1 MNTKLNLITLALL
14 TSTSFSLMA
23 DGYGL
28 ANAKTDNIKYDAW
41 NCKACAVETGTTGN
55 VGVGIGYNSEDD
67 INSANA
73 FNSSNQTAGKID
85 ADIKY
90 RGNNGYQAKVVAN
103 NIGMD
108 NGRMEIDVG
117 KLGLYRLNLGYRSIA
132 TYQSNNALSPYQNI
146 GSDNLTLAD
155 NWVTAGSS
163 SDMPMLYSSLT
174 PFELSLKRERAS
186 LGFEYQTESLFTTY
200 VNFQREEKTGTKVA
214 SGSFFNQSM
223 MLAEPVD
230 YTTDILNAGIK
241 LRGDN
246 WFTSIN
252 YNGSVFSNNNQQ
264 LGFDS
269 AFNPTFGAQS
279 RGYMALD
286 PDNEAHTISLMGQY
300 NDSITS
306 LSGRLLLGQ
315 MTQDQQ
321 LTSIGYGYS
330 LPADSIDAKVDI
342 TGMTLKALTKLN
354 RAWRLTGSYDYND
367 RENNTQIEQWT
378 QISINDVTGKVR
390 YNTPYDL
397 TTHNAKLSTDYR
409 INHGLKLDAGYDFKR
424 DERSNQGRETT
435 DDNNVWAR
443 LRVNSFDMWDMWLK
457 GSLSKRDGSE
467 YKASESSSAEQNP
480 LLRRY
485 YLADRDRTQIEA
497 RFNHSPLDNLNVD
510 FGVRYAL
517 DDYTNT
523 QIGLTE
529 SKDTNYDINL
539 SYMINDDMN
548 VNTFYNHQIIKSA
561 QSGSANLSI
570 ATWQAD
576 IEDTVDVVG
585 AGLSYNNLM
594 DSRLRLG
601 LDYTYSDSDSNTQV
615 RQGISGDYGD
625 YFAKVHN
632 INVYAQYQATEKMAL
647 RIDYKMEKYLDNDD
661 ANDIEPDTI
670 WNVMSFGNLQHDYT
684 AHMIMLNV
692 NYSL

>member
-1 MNTKLNLITLALL
+1 
-14 TSTSFSLMA
+14 
-23 DGYGL
+23 
-28 ANAKTDNIKYDAW
+28 
-41 NCKACAVETGTTGN
+41 
-55 VGVGIGYNSEDD
+55 
-67 INSANA
+67 
-73 FNSSNQTAGKID
+73 
-85 ADIKY
+85 
-90 RGNNGYQAKVVAN
+90 
-103 NIGMD
+103 
-108 NGRMEIDVG
+108 
-117 KLGLYRLNLGYRSIA
+117 
-132 TYQSNNALSPYQNI
+132 
-146 GSDNLTLAD
+146 
-155 NWVTAGSS
+155 
-163 SDMPMLYSSLT
+163 
-174 PFELSLKRERAS
+174 
-186 LGFEYQTESLFTTY
+186 
-200 VNFQREEKTGTKVA
+200 
-214 SGSFFNQSM
+214 
-223 MLAEPVD
+223 
-230 YTTDILNAGIK
+230 
-241 LRGDN
+241 
-246 WFTSIN
+246 
-252 YNGSVFSNNNQQ
+252 
-264 LGFDS
+264 
-269 AFNPTFGAQS
+269 
-279 RGYMALD
+279 
-286 PDNEAHTISLMGQY
+286 
-300 NDSITS
+300 S

-330 LPADSIDAKVDI
+330 LPTDSIDAKVDI
-342 TGMTLKALTKLN
+342 TGMTLKAVTKLN

-378 QISINDVTGKVR
+378 QISINDVTGQVR
-390 YNTPYDL
+390 YNNPYDL

-443 LRVNSFDMWDMWLK
+443 LRVTSFDMWDMWLK

-497 RFNHSPLDNLNVD
+497 RFNHSPIENLNVD

-517 DDYTNT
+517 DDYTET

-539 SYMINDDMN
+539 SYMINDDVN

-561 QSGSANLSI
+561 QSGSANLNI

-601 LDYTYSDSDSNTQV
+601 LDYTYSDSDSTTQV

-625 YFAKVHN
+625 YFAKVLN
-632 INVYAQYQATEKMAL
+632 INVYAQYQATEKMAF

-661 ANDIEPDTI
+661 ANDIAPDTI
-670 WNVMSFGNLQHDYT
+670 WNVMSLGNLQHDYT

-692 NYSL
+692 SYSL

>member
-41 NCKACAVETGTTGN
+41 KCKGCVITTGTTGT

-67 INSANA
+67 VQSANA
-73 FNSSNQTAGKID
+73 FHSSNQTAGKVD
-85 ADIKY
+85 ADIRY
-90 RGNNGYQAKVVAN
+90 RGSDGYQANVAAN
-103 NIGMD
+103 NLGMD

-117 KLGLYRLNLGYRSIA
+117 KLGLYRINLGYRSIA

-146 GSDNLTLAD
+146 GSDNLTLAS
-155 NWVTAGSS
+155 NWITAGAS
-163 SDMPMLYSSLT
+163 SDMPMLYSSLN
-174 PFELSLKRERAS
+174 PFELSLKRERAG
-186 LGFEYQTESLFTTY
+186 LGFEYQTESMFTTY
-200 VNFQREEKTGTKVA
+200 VNFQREEKTGTKIT
-214 SGSFFNQSM
+214 SGSFFTQSM
-223 MLAEPVD
+223 MLPEPVD

-269 AFNPTFGAQS
+269 AFNPTFGAQN
-279 RGYMALD
+279 RGYIALD
-286 PDNEAHTISLMGQY
+286 PDNEAHTISLLGQY

-321 LTSIGYGYS
+321 LTQLGYSYS

-342 TGMTLKALTKLN
+342 TGMTLKAVTKLS

-378 QISINDVTGKVR
+378 QISISDVTGKVR
-390 YNTPYDL
+390 DNTPYDL
-397 TTHNAKLSTDYR
+397 TTHRAKLSTDYR
-409 INHGLKLDAGYDFKR
+409 ISHGIKLDAGYDFRR

-443 LRVNSFDMWDMWLK
+443 LRLNNFDMWDMWLK
-457 GSLSKRDGSE
+457 GSFSKRDGSE

-497 RFNHSPLDNLNVD
+497 RVNHSPMDNLNVD

-529 SKDTNYDINL
+529 SKDTNYDININ
-539 SYMINDDMN
+539 YMINDDIN
-548 VNTFYNHQIIKSA
+548 ASTFYNHQIITSA
-561 QSGSANLSI
+561 QSGSANLNI
-570 ATWQAD
+570 ATWQAE

-601 LDYTYSDSDSNTQV
+601 VDYTYSDSDSTTQV

-632 INVYAQYQATEKMAL
+632 INVYAQYQATEKVAL

-692 NYSL
+692 SYKL

>member
-1 MNTKLNLITLALL
+1 MNTKLNIITLALL

-41 NCKACAVETGTTGN
+41 NCKACAVETGTTGT

-67 INSANA
+67 IQSANA
-73 FNSSNQTAGKID
+73 FNSSNQTAGKVD

-90 RGNNGYQAKVVAN
+90 QGDNGYQAKVVAN
-103 NIGMD
+103 NMGMD
-108 NGRMEIDVG
+108 NGRMEIDAG

-146 GSDNLTLAD
+146 GSDNLTLAGD
-155 NWVTAGSS
+155 WVTAGAS
-163 SDMPMLYSSLT
+163 SDMPMLYNSLT
-174 PFELSLKRERAS
+174 PFELSLKRELAS

-200 VNFQREEKTGTKVA
+200 VNFQREEKTGTKIA

-246 WFTSIN
+246 WFTSLN
-252 YNGSVFSNNNQQ
+252 YSGSVFSNNHQQ

-269 AFNPTFGAQS
+269 AFNPTFGAQT
-279 RGYMALD
+279 RGYIALD

-306 LSGRLLLGQ
+306 LSGRLRLGQ

-321 LTSIGYGYS
+321 LTSLGYSYS

-342 TGMTLKALTKLN
+342 AGMTLKAVTKLS

-367 RENNTQIEQWT
+367 RENNTKIEQWT
-378 QISINDVTGKVR
+378 QISINDVTGKVV
-390 YNTPYDL
+390 YNTPYDH
-397 TTHNAKLSTDYR
+397 TSHRAKLSTDYR
-409 INHGLKLDAGYDFKR
+409 ISHDIKLDAGYDFRR

-443 LRVNSFDMWDMWLK
+443 LRLNSFDMWDMWLK
-457 GSLSKRDGSE
+457 GSFSKRDGSE
-467 YKASESSSAEQNP
+467 YLASESSSAEQNP

-485 YLADRDRTQIEA
+485 YIADRDRTQVEA
-497 RFNHSPLDNLNVD
+497 RINHTPMDNLNID
-510 FGVRYAL
+510 FGVRYAF
-517 DDYTNT
+517 DDYTDT

-529 SKDTNYDINL
+529 SKDTNYDININ
-539 SYMINDDMN
+539 YMINNDIN
-548 VNTFYNHQIIKSA
+548 INTFYNHQIIKSA
-561 QSGSANLSI
+561 QSGSANVSI

-601 LDYTYSDSDSNTQV
+601 LDYTYSDSDSTTQV
-615 RQGISGDYGD
+615 RQGVSGDYGD

-632 INVYAQYQATEKMAL
+632 INVYAQYQATDKMSL

-670 WNVMSFGNLQHDYT
+670 WNVMSLGNLQHDYT

-692 NYSL
+692 RYTL

>member
-41 NCKACAVETGTTGN
+41 KCKGCVIATGTTGT

-67 INSANA
+67 VQSANA
-73 FNSSNQTAGKID
+73 FHSSNQTAGKVD
-85 ADIKY
+85 ADIRY
-90 RGNNGYQAKVVAN
+90 RGSDGYQANVAAN
-103 NIGMD
+103 NLGMD

-117 KLGLYRLNLGYRSIA
+117 KLGLYRINLGYRSIA

-146 GSDNLTLAD
+146 GSDNLTLAS
-155 NWVTAGSS
+155 NWITAGAS
-163 SDMPMLYSSLT
+163 SDMPMLYSSLN
-174 PFELSLKRERAS
+174 PFELSLKRERAG
-186 LGFEYQTESLFTTY
+186 LGFEYQTESMFTTY
-200 VNFQREEKTGTKVA
+200 VNFQREEKTGTKIT
-214 SGSFFNQSM
+214 SGSFFTQSM
-223 MLAEPVD
+223 MLPEPVD

-269 AFNPTFGAQS
+269 AFNPTFGAQN
-279 RGYMALD
+279 RGYIALD
-286 PDNEAHTISLMGQY
+286 PDNEAHTISLLGQY

-321 LTSIGYGYS
+321 LTQLGYSYS

-342 TGMTLKALTKLN
+342 TGMTLKVVTKLS

-378 QISINDVTGKVR
+378 QISISDVTGKVR
-390 YNTPYDL
+390 DNTPYDL
-397 TTHNAKLSTDYR
+397 TTHRAKLSTDYR
-409 INHGLKLDAGYDFKR
+409 ISHGIKLDAGYDFRR

-443 LRVNSFDMWDMWLK
+443 LRLNNFDMWDMWLK
-457 GSLSKRDGSE
+457 GSFSKRDGSE

-497 RFNHSPLDNLNVD
+497 RVNHSPMDNLNVD

-529 SKDTNYDINL
+529 SKDTNYDININ
-539 SYMINDDMN
+539 YMINDDIN
-548 VNTFYNHQIIKSA
+548 ASTFYNHQIITSA
-561 QSGSANLSI
+561 QSGSANLNI
-570 ATWQAD
+570 ATWQAE

-601 LDYTYSDSDSNTQV
+601 VDYTYSDSDSTTQV

-632 INVYAQYQATEKMAL
+632 INVYAQYQATEKVAL

-692 NYSL
+692 SYKL

>member
-14 TSTSFSLMA
+14 TSTSFSIMA

-28 ANAKTDNIKYDAW
+28 ANAKTDKVKFDAW
-41 NCKACAVETGTTGN
+41 QCKRCMVESGTTGTI
-55 VGVGIGYNSEDD
+55 GVGIGYNSEDD
-67 INSANA
+67 IHSANA
-73 FNSSNQTAGKID
+73 FNSSNQMAGKVD
-85 ADIKY
+85 ADLKY
-90 RGNNGYQAKVVAN
+90 RSDNGYQAKVSAN
-103 NIGMD
+103 NMGMD
-108 NGRMEIDVG
+108 NGRMDVDVG
-117 KLGLYRLNLGYRSIA
+117 KLGLYNLNLGYRSIA

-146 GSDNLTLAD
+146 GSDNLTLAN

-163 SDMPMLYSSLT
+163 SDMPMLYSNLS
-174 PFELSLKRERAS
+174 PFELSLKRERAA
-186 LGFEYQTESLFTTY
+186 LGFEYQSESLLTTY

-241 LRGDN
+241 LHGNN

-252 YNGSVFSNNNQQ
+252 YTGSVFSNNHQQ

-269 AFNPTFGAQS
+269 AFNPTFGAQTQ
-279 RGYMALD
+279 GYIALD

-306 LSGRLLLGQ
+306 LSGRLLVGQ

-321 LTSIGYGYS
+321 LTSLGYGYS
-330 LPADSIDAKVDI
+330 LPVDSIDAKVDI
-342 TGMTLKALTKLN
+342 TGMTLKAVTKLN
-354 RAWRLTGSYDYND
+354 REWRLTGSYDYND
-367 RENNTQIEQWT
+367 RENNTEIEQWT
-378 QISINDVTGKVR
+378 QISINDVTGKVV

-397 TTHNAKLSTDYR
+397 TTHRAKLSTDYR
-409 INHGLKLDAGYDFKR
+409 INHGIKLDAGYDFKR
-424 DERSNQGRETT
+424 DERSNQDRETT

-443 LRVNSFDMWDMWLK
+443 LRVNSFDMWNIWLK
-457 GSLSKRDGSE
+457 GSLSQRDGSE
-467 YKASESSSAEQNP
+467 YQASESTSSEQNA

-497 RFNHSPLDNLNVD
+497 RFNHTPINDLTID
-510 FGVRYAL
+510 FGVRYAF
-517 DDYTNT
+517 DDYTET

-529 SKDTNYDINL
+529 SKDTNYDININ
-539 SYMINDDMN
+539 YMISQDININ
-548 VNTFYNHQIIKSA
+548 SFYNHQVIKSV
-561 QSGSANLSI
+561 QSGSTNFSTAN
-570 ATWQAD
+570 WQAN

-601 LDYTYSDSDSNTQV
+601 LDYTYSDSDSTTQV
-615 RQGISGDYGD
+615 RQGITGDYGD
-625 YFAKVHN
+625 YYAKVHN

-661 ANDIEPDTI
+661 SNDLDVDTI
-670 WNVMSFGNLQHDYT
+670 WNVLSLDNLQHDYT

-692 NYSL
+692 SYRL

>member
-41 NCKACAVETGTTGN
+41 KCKGCVIATGTTGT

-67 INSANA
+67 VQSANA
-73 FNSSNQTAGKID
+73 FHSSNQTAGKVD
-85 ADIKY
+85 ADIRY
-90 RGNNGYQAKVVAN
+90 RWSDGYQANVAAN
-103 NIGMD
+103 NLGMD

-117 KLGLYRLNLGYRSIA
+117 KLGLYRINLGYRSIA

-146 GSDNLTLAD
+146 GSDNLTLAS
-155 NWVTAGSS
+155 NWITAGAS
-163 SDMPMLYSSLT
+163 SDMPMLYSSLN
-174 PFELSLKRERAS
+174 PFELSLKRERAG
-186 LGFEYQTESLFTTY
+186 LGFEYQTESMFTTY
-200 VNFQREEKTGTKVA
+200 VNFQREEKTGTKIT
-214 SGSFFNQSM
+214 SGSFFTQSM
-223 MLAEPVD
+223 MLPEPVD

-269 AFNPTFGAQS
+269 AFNPTFGAQN
-279 RGYMALD
+279 RGYIALD
-286 PDNEAHTISLMGQY
+286 PDNEAHTISLLGQY

-321 LTSIGYGYS
+321 LTQLGYSYS

-342 TGMTLKALTKLN
+342 TGMTLKAVTKLS

-378 QISINDVTGKVR
+378 QISISDVTGKVR
-390 YNTPYDL
+390 DNTPYDL
-397 TTHNAKLSTDYR
+397 TTHRAKLSTDYR
-409 INHGLKLDAGYDFKR
+409 ISHGIKLDAGYDFRR

-443 LRVNSFDMWDMWLK
+443 LRLNNFDMWDMWLK
-457 GSLSKRDGSE
+457 GSFSKRDGSE

-497 RFNHSPLDNLNVD
+497 RVNHSPMDNLNVD
-510 FGVRYAL
+510 FGVRYSL

-529 SKDTNYDINL
+529 SKDTNYDININ
-539 SYMINDDMN
+539 YMINDDIN
-548 VNTFYNHQIIKSA
+548 ASTFYNHQIITSA
-561 QSGSANLSI
+561 QSGSANLNI

-601 LDYTYSDSDSNTQV
+601 VDYTYSDSDSTTQV

-632 INVYAQYQATEKMAL
+632 INVYAQYQATEKVAL

-692 NYSL
+692 SYKL

>member
-1 MNTKLNLITLALL
+1 
-14 TSTSFSLMA
+14 
-23 DGYGL
+23 
-28 ANAKTDNIKYDAW
+28 
-41 NCKACAVETGTTGN
+41 
-55 VGVGIGYNSEDD
+55 
-67 INSANA
+67 
-73 FNSSNQTAGKID
+73 
-85 ADIKY
+85 
-90 RGNNGYQAKVVAN
+90 
-103 NIGMD
+103 
-108 NGRMEIDVG
+108 
-117 KLGLYRLNLGYRSIA
+117 
-132 TYQSNNALSPYQNI
+132 
-146 GSDNLTLAD
+146 
-155 NWVTAGSS
+155 
-163 SDMPMLYSSLT
+163 
-174 PFELSLKRERAS
+174 
-186 LGFEYQTESLFTTY
+186 
-200 VNFQREEKTGTKVA
+200 
-214 SGSFFNQSM
+214 
-223 MLAEPVD
+223 
-230 YTTDILNAGIK
+230 
-241 LRGDN
+241 
-246 WFTSIN
+246 
-252 YNGSVFSNNNQQ
+252 
-264 LGFDS
+264 
-269 AFNPTFGAQS
+269 
-279 RGYMALD
+279 
-286 PDNEAHTISLMGQY
+286 
-300 NDSITS
+300 
-306 LSGRLLLGQ
+306 
-315 MTQDQQ
+315 
-321 LTSIGYGYS
+321 
-330 LPADSIDAKVDI
+330 
-342 TGMTLKALTKLN
+342 
-354 RAWRLTGSYDYND
+354 
-367 RENNTQIEQWT
+367 
-378 QISINDVTGKVR
+378 
-390 YNTPYDL
+390 
-397 TTHNAKLSTDYR
+397 
-409 INHGLKLDAGYDFKR
+409 
-424 DERSNQGRETT
+424 
-435 DDNNVWAR
+435 
-443 LRVNSFDMWDMWLK
+443 MWLK

-497 RFNHSPLDNLNVD
+497 RINHSPIDNLNVD
-510 FGVRYAL
+510 FGVRYAY

-670 WNVMSFGNLQHDYT
+670 WNVMSLGNLQHDYT

-692 NYSL
+692 SYSL

>member
-41 NCKACAVETGTTGN
+41 KCKGCVIATGTTGN

-67 INSANA
+67 VQSANA
-73 FNSSNQTAGKID
+73 FHSSNQTAGKVD
-85 ADIKY
+85 ADIRY
-90 RGNNGYQAKVVAN
+90 RGSDGYQANVAAN
-103 NIGMD
+103 NLGMD

-117 KLGLYRLNLGYRSIA
+117 KLGLYRINLGYRSIA

-146 GSDNLTLAD
+146 GSDNLTLAS
-155 NWVTAGSS
+155 NWITAGAS
-163 SDMPMLYSSLT
+163 SDMPMLYSSLN
-174 PFELSLKRERAS
+174 PFELSLKRERAG
-186 LGFEYQTESLFTTY
+186 LGFEYQTESMFTTY
-200 VNFQREEKTGTKVA
+200 VNFQREEKTGTKIT
-214 SGSFFNQSM
+214 SGSFFTQSM
-223 MLAEPVD
+223 MLPEPVD

-269 AFNPTFGAQS
+269 AFNPTFGAQN
-279 RGYMALD
+279 RGYIALD
-286 PDNEAHTISLMGQY
+286 PDNEAHTISLLGQY

-321 LTSIGYGYS
+321 LTQLGYSYS

-342 TGMTLKALTKLN
+342 TGMTLKAVTKLS

-378 QISINDVTGKVR
+378 QISISDVTGKVR
-390 YNTPYDL
+390 DNTPYDL
-397 TTHNAKLSTDYR
+397 TTHRAKLSTDYR
-409 INHGLKLDAGYDFKR
+409 ISHGIKLDAGYDFRR

-443 LRVNSFDMWDMWLK
+443 LRLNNFDMWDMWLK
-457 GSLSKRDGSE
+457 GSFSKRDGSE

-497 RFNHSPLDNLNVD
+497 RVNHSPMDNLNVD

-529 SKDTNYDINL
+529 SKDTNYDININ
-539 SYMINDDMN
+539 YMINDDIN
-548 VNTFYNHQIIKSA
+548 ASTFYNHQIITSA
-561 QSGSANLSI
+561 QSGSANLNI

-601 LDYTYSDSDSNTQV
+601 VDYTYSDSDSTTQV

-632 INVYAQYQATEKMAL
+632 INVYAQYQATEKVAL

-692 NYSL
+692 SYKL